1 MKYIL
6 SFALLLCAVT
16 VSAQDSEVMKKNS
29 DGTVVVNTTTLCSE
43 RGYRDCTPLNVYFKK
58 DKVVKVEALRNKES
72 KNYFAKVAQ
81 NLIPMYEG
89 IKVSKA
95 KKHTKLPMVDGCTGA
110 TFSTN
115 AVQKNIASAIE
126 YYEKNKK

>member
-58 DKVVKVEALRNKES
+58 DKIVKVETLRNKES
-72 KNYFAKVAQ
+72 KNYFVKVTQ
-81 NLIPMYEG
+81 NLIPLYDG
-89 IKVSKA
+89 LKISKA
-95 KKHTKLPMVDGCTGA
+95 KKQTKLMVDGCTGA

>member
-1 MKYIL
+1 MKYLL

-16 VSAQDSEVMKKNS
+16 VSAQDSEIMKKNS

-58 DKVVKVEALRNKES
+58 DKIVKVETLRNKES
-72 KNYFAKVAQ
+72 KNYFVKVTQ
-81 NLIPMYEG
+81 NLIPLYDG
-89 IKVSKA
+89 LKISKA
-95 KKHTKLPMVDGCTGA
+95 KKQTKLMVDGCTGA

>member
-1 MKYIL
+1 MKYLL
-6 SFALLLCAVT
+6 SFAILLCTVS

-58 DKVVKVEALRNKES
+58 DKIVKVETLRNKES
-72 KNYFAKVAQ
+72 KNYFVKVTQ
-81 NLIPMYEG
+81 NLISLYDG
-89 IKVSKA
+89 LKISKA
-95 KKHTKLPMVDGCTGA
+95 KKQTKLMVDGCTGA

>member
-58 DKVVKVEALRNKES
+58 DKIVKVETLRNKES
-72 KNYFAKVAQ
+72 KNYFVKVTQ
-81 NLIPMYEG
+81 NLIPLYDG
-89 IKVSKA
+89 LKISKA
-95 KKHTKLPMVDGCTGA
+95 KKQTKLMVDGCTGA
-110 TFSTN
+110 TLSTN

>member
-1 MKYIL
+1 MKYLL

-58 DKVVKVEALRNKES
+58 DKIVKVETLRNKES
-72 KNYFAKVAQ
+72 KNYFVKVTQ
-81 NLIPMYEG
+81 NLIPLYDG
-89 IKVSKA
+89 LKISKA
-95 KKHTKLPMVDGCTGA
+95 KKQTKLMVDGCTGA

>member
-1 MKYIL
+1 
-6 SFALLLCAVT
+6 
-16 VSAQDSEVMKKNS
+16 MKKNS

-58 DKVVKVEALRNKES
+58 DKIVKVETLRNKES
-72 KNYFAKVAQ
+72 KNYFVKVTQ
-81 NLIPMYEG
+81 NLIPLYDG
-89 IKVSKA
+89 LKISKA
-95 KKHTKLPMVDGCTGA
+95 KKQTKLTVDGCSGA
-110 TFSTN
+110 TLSTN

>member
-58 DKVVKVEALRNKES
+58 DKIVKVETLRNKES
-72 KNYFAKVAQ
+72 KNYFVKVTQ
-81 NLIPMYEG
+81 NLIPLYDG
-89 IKVSKA
+89 LKISKA
-95 KKHTKLPMVDGCTGA
+95 KKQTKLMIDGCTGA
-110 TFSTN
+110 TLSTN